1 MQKITLITL
10 ILALLLLPGLQ
21 SCQTRGNFSHQNSK
35 SIPLDST
42 SIATFFE
49 SRPAIKKYEKELTF
63 IYRNYDF
70 MPLWMDEKEI
80 RQQGNELYNKFLSI
94 EDEGIY
100 STFPYQPQLEE
111 IFNTKPRK
119 LHNPTEADLLLTS
132 LYLYYVDEVYHGL
145 DPNTTTKLGWLL
157 PRKEVEPAVLLDTI
171 IADQQLEQADSLLLF
186 NQYYLLRDALKHYR
200 NIAKKGGWGM
210 IETEENQKPFRP
222 RDSVRTIQQIR
233 ERLFITGE
241 LVTNSRSAVYDEE
254 LAEAVQK
261 YQIRNGFNADTL
273 IRAQHLAPMNVPVD
287 ERIRD
292 IVVNME
298 RCRWISP
305 EIFEADQFIFVN
317 IPAYR
322 MNIFKEGKAVFD
334 SPVVVGDQMTKTV
347 IFGGMMSYIVFSPY
361 WNLPQSIIDSD
372 VIPAMKKDK
381 DYLKKHNLEWNNG
394 QVRQLPGRYNSLGQV
409 KFMFPNSND
418 IYLHDSPAKSLFKK
432 EDRAKSHGCVRVE
445 MARDLAL
452 LLLQDDENWTPQKI
466 DAAMRA
472 GKETIYSLKNEIPV
486 YIGYFTTWV
495 DDQGQVNFYKDVYNR
510 NERLAELLVQGHN
523 HTTPNLSQS
532 HELTN

>member
-1 MQKITLITL
+1 MQKITFFTL
-10 ILALLLLPGLQ
+10 ILALLLLPTLY
-21 SCQTRGNFSHQNSK
+21 SCQSRGNISQHNSRVVP
-35 SIPLDST
+35 IDST
-42 SIATFFE
+42 YIITFFE
-49 SRPAIKKYEKELTF
+49 SRPALKKYKKELTA

-70 MPLWMDEKEI
+70 MPLWLNEKEV
-80 RQQGNELYNKFLSI
+80 RPQGMELYNKFLSI

-100 STFPYQPQLEE
+100 SAFPYQPQLVE
-111 IFNTKPRK
+111 IFNTKPKK
-119 LHNPTEADLLLTS
+119 LRNPTEADLLLTS

-145 DPNTTTKLGWLL
+145 DPNTTTTLGWLL
-157 PRKEVEPAVLLDTI
+157 PRKQVEPALLLDTI
-171 IADQQLEQADSLLLF
+171 MADQQLVQADSLLLF
-186 NQYYLLRDALKHYR
+186 SQYYKLREVLKHYR
-200 NIAKKGGWGM
+200 AIEQKGGWAT
-210 IETEENQKPFRP
+210 IETEKNQKPFRP
-222 RDSVRTIQQIR
+222 HDSAKAIRQIKD
-233 ERLFITGE
+233 RLFITGE
-241 LVTNSRSAVYDEE
+241 LVANNGSAVYDDD
-254 LAEAVQK
+254 LAAAVKK
-261 YQIRNGFNADTL
+261 YQLRNGFIPDTL
-273 IRAQHLAPMNVPVD
+273 IRMQHIAAMNVPVA

-305 EIFEADQFIFVN
+305 EIFEAEQFIFVN

-347 IFGGMMSYIVFSPY
+347 IFGGMMSYVVFSPY
-361 WNLPQSIIDSD
+361 WNLPQSIIDNE
-372 VIPAMKKDK
+372 VIPAMEKDK
-381 DYLKKHNLEWNNG
+381 NYLKKHNMEWNNG
-394 QVRQLPGRYNSLGQV
+394 QVRQLPGRNNSLGLV

-418 IYLHDSPAKSLFKK
+418 IYLHDSPAKSLFNK
-432 EDRAKSHGCVRVE
+432 EDRAKSHGCVRVGK
-445 MARDLAL
+445 ARALAL
-452 LLLQDDENWTPQKI
+452 NLLQDDENWTPQKI